1 MMLNMLGGGDEECKV
16 QLRTPTNGVDINE
29 VCFLGQTNLKFGPIH
44 SPKTPDVQQFTNIS
58 HLQSQNPIK
67 TLNRLLI
74 LTTISSMKSLVSSS
88 SFSILSPYFPISASP
103 SFFSLPSKSAQCGPM
118 FTQVSNFFTFKT
130 PTTSLPSK
138 GFFSTQNRNPQTRAS
153 LSPPSGEIHVIL
165 GPMFAGKTTT
175 LLRRIQSESCN
186 GRNVAIIKSNK
197 DTRYGLDSIVTHDG
211 MKLPCWAIPNLSSF
225 KKKFG
230 QGSYDKVSYSPSLY
244 DANIMLRHFV
254 NKMRSIRTLIK
265 GSKLDVIGIDEAQFF
280 DDLYDFCCEAADID
294 GKTVIVAGLDGDYL
308 RRNFGSVLDIIPLAD
323 SVTKLTARCE
333 ICGNRAFF
341 TLRKTQE
348 KETELIGG
356 ADVYMPVCRQHY
368 VSGQVVIEAAR
379 TVVESRKVECRTP
392 A

>member
-1 MMLNMLGGGDEECKV
+1 M
-16 QLRTPTNGVDINE
+16 
-29 VCFLGQTNLKFGPIH
+29 
-44 SPKTPDVQQFTNIS
+44 
-58 HLQSQNPIK
+58 
-67 TLNRLLI
+67 
-74 LTTISSMKSLVSSS
+74 
-88 SFSILSPYFPISASP
+88 
-103 SFFSLPSKSAQCGPM
+103 
-118 FTQVSNFFTFKT
+118 
-130 PTTSLPSK
+130 
-138 GFFSTQNRNPQTRAS
+138 RAS

-186 GRNVAIIKSNK
+186 GRSVAIIKSNK

-225 KKKFG
+225 KKKF
-230 QGSYDKVSYSPSLY
+230 V
-244 DANIMLRHFV
+244 
-254 NKMRSIRTLIK
+254 
-265 GSKLDVIGIDEAQFF
+265 KLDVIGIDEAQFF

-356 ADVYMPVCRQHY
+356 ADMYMPVCRQHY
-368 VSGQVVIEAAR
+368 VSGQVAIETAR
-379 TVVESRKVECRTP
+379 TVVESRKVGYRTP